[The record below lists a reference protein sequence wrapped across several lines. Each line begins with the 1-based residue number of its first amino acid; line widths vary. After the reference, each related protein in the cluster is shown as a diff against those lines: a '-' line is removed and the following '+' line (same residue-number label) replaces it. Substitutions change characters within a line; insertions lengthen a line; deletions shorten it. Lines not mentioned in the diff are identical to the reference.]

1 MVHEHPLTVQQVQ
14 THISRVNSSC
24 CADLYLLKWSQH
36 TFNCY
41 HIRVKISVPSG
52 GCWLFLNDRYFYSVY
67 LRYRLVTVLLSLDE
81 IKQLKL
87 LHSVTG
93 SGSVVS
99 LIFQVQVF
107 LLLQRKSRHQF
118 LVE

>member
-1 MVHEHPLTVQQVQ
+1 MVHKHPLTVQQVQ

-24 CADLYLLKWSQH
+24 CADLYLLKWSKH
-36 TFNCY
+36 TSNCY

-99 LIFQVQVF
+99 LIFQVQDF

-118 LVE
+118 LVD